1 MKTDIIFYTI
11 LPLLES
17 NWWRLSKENNINYP
31 PVHITFLNKEFGIPL
46 ALLGYMACKGTK
58 FPHARRKWGTGLIN
72 SNKGYK

>member
-11 LPLLES
+11 SPQLSS
-17 NWWRLSKENNINYP
+17 NWWWVNKIKGKCYP
-31 PVHITFLNKEFGIPL
+31 SHTTYLNKEFGIPSCIL
-46 ALLGYMACKGTK
+46 MHMAYKGTK